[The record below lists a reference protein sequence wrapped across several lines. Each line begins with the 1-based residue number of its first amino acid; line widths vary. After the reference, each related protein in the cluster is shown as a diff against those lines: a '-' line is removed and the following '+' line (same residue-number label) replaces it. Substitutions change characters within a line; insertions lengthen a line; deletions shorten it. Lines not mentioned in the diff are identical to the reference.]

1 MLAQYFYFFI
11 CIGCKLIECNH
22 YSLAKALQV
31 LYVLV
36 EVPVTGFH
44 TSDVWLLDIFQ
55 SYTTM
60 HLQRLEGN
68 HENGEVWLQTCLAAF
83 DVIEL
88 LSTEICTESCLC
100 NGIVAILKS
109 CSSSHDGI
117 AAMSNVGK
125 RTAMNKCWCSLC
137 CLNQIWLQSIEKESY
152 DTATY
157 THILYGKWLVILGDA
172 QEDVIYTATKII
184 DACCK
189 THDSHD
195 FRSRSDIEASL
206 CLDAVLISYTGD
218 DAAETTVVYVHHAA
232 PENLLQLES
241 LCLVLETVVIQE
253 GSNHVVGL
261 CNGMEIASEMEINL
275 IHRQNLGV
283 TATCSTTLHA
293 EARTQRWFAKS
304 HYSLL
309 ANLLHTQGETHG
321 YGGLAITSLG
331 RTDSGNEDEMM
342 VLKLV
347 SVNFVRSNLSDVT
360 AVVFH
365 LVFVNSKFCCHFIDR
380 AHFY

>member
-11 CIGCKLIECNH
+11 CIGCKLVECNH
-22 YSLAKALQV
+22 YSLTKALQV

-36 EVPVTGFH
+36 EVPITGFH
-44 TSDVWLLDIFQ
+44 TCDVWLLDIFQ

-68 HENGEVWLQTCLAAF
+68 NENGEVWLQTCLAAF
-83 DVIEL
+83 DVIEFL
-88 LSTEICTESCLC
+88 CTEICTESCLC
-100 NGIVAILKS
+100 NSIVAILKS
-109 CSSSHDGI
+109 SSCSHDGI

-137 CLNQIWLQSIEKESY
+137 CLNQIWLQSIEKESN

-157 THILYGKWLVILGDA
+157 THILYGKWFVIFGDA

-195 FRSRSDIEASL
+195 FRSRSDIETSL
-206 CLDAVLISYTGD
+206 CLDAVLIADTGD
-218 DAAETTVVYVHHAA
+218 DAAETTVVYVHHAT
-232 PENLLQLES
+232 PENLLQLET

-309 ANLLHTQGETHG
+309 ANLLHTQGETYG

-347 SVNFVRSNLSDVT
+347 SVNSVRSNLSDVT

-380 AHFY
+380 AQFY

>member
-1 MLAQYFYFFI
+1 MLAQYFNFFI

-22 YSLAKALQV
+22 YSLTKALQV

-44 TSDVWLLDIFQ
+44 TCDVWLLDIFQ

-68 HENGEVWLQTCLAAF
+68 NENGEVWLQTCLAAF
-83 DVIEL
+83 DVIEFL
-88 LSTEICTESCLC
+88 CTEICTESCLC

-109 CSSSHDGI
+109 SSSSHDRI

-125 RTAMNKCWCSLC
+125 RTAMNKCRCSLC
-137 CLNQIWLQSIEKESY
+137 CLNQIWLQSIEKESN

-172 QEDVIYTATKII
+172 QEDIIDTATKIF
-184 DACCK
+184 DACCE
-189 THDSHD
+189 THDSHNL
-195 FRSRSDIEASL
+195 RSRSDIETCL
-206 CLDAVLISYTGD
+206 CLDAILIADTGD

-241 LCLVLETVVIQE
+241 LCLVLETVVVQE

-309 ANLLHTQGETHG
+309 ANLLHTQGETYG

-347 SVNFVRSNLSDVT
+347 SVNSVRSNLSDVT
-360 AVVFH
+360 AVVLY

-380 AHFY
+380 AQFY

>member
-1 MLAQYFYFFI
+1 MLAQYFNFFI
-11 CIGCKLIECNH
+11 CIGCKFVECNH
-22 YSLAKALQV
+22 YSLTKALQV

-44 TSDVWLLDIFQ
+44 TCDVWLLDIFL

-60 HLQRLEGN
+60 HLQCLEGN
-68 HENGEVWLQTCLAAF
+68 NENGEVWLQTCLAAF
-83 DVIEL
+83 NVIEL
-88 LSTEICTESCLC
+88 LCTEICTESCLC
-100 NGIVAILKS
+100 NSIVAILKS
-109 CSSSHDGI
+109 SSCSHDGI

-125 RTAMNKCWCSLC
+125 RTAMNKCRCSLC

-157 THILYGKWLVILGDA
+157 THILYGKWLVVLGDA
-172 QEDVIYTATKII
+172 QKDIIDTATKII
-184 DACCK
+184 NACCE
-189 THDSHD
+189 THDSHNL
-195 FRSRSDIEASL
+195 RSWRNIETRL

-241 LCLVLETVVIQE
+241 LCLVLETVVIQK

-283 TATCSTTLHA
+283 TATCGTTLHA
-293 EARTQRWFAKS
+293 KAWTERWFA
-304 HYSLL
+304 
-309 ANLLHTQGETHG
+309 QG
-321 YGGLAITSLG
+321 Y
-331 RTDSGNEDEMM
+331 D
-342 VLKLV
+342 
-347 SVNFVRSNLSDVT
+347 
-360 AVVFH
+360 
-365 LVFVNSKFCCHFIDR
+365 
-380 AHFY
+380 

>member
-1 MLAQYFYFFI
+1 MLAQYFNFFI

-22 YSLAKALQV
+22 YSLTKALQV

-44 TSDVWLLDIFQ
+44 TCDVWLLDIFL

-68 HENGEVWLQTCLAAF
+68 NENGEVWLQTCLAAF
-83 DVIEL
+83 DVVEL
-88 LSTEICTESCLC
+88 LCTEISTESCLC

-109 CSSSHDGI
+109 SSCSHDGI

-125 RTAMNKCWCSLC
+125 RTAMNKCWCTLC

-157 THILYGKWLVILGDA
+157 THILYGKWLVVLGDA
-172 QEDVIYTATKII
+172 QEDIIDTATKII
-184 DACCK
+184 DACCE

-195 FRSRSDIEASL
+195 FRSRSDIEACL
-206 CLDAVLISYTGD
+206 CLDAVLIADTGD

-232 PENLLQLES
+232 PENLLQLET

-283 TATCSTTLHA
+283 TATCGTTLHA
-293 EARTQRWFAKS
+293 KAWTERWFA
-304 HYSLL
+304 
-309 ANLLHTQGETHG
+309 QG
-321 YGGLAITSLG
+321 Y
-331 RTDSGNEDEMM
+331 D
-342 VLKLV
+342 
-347 SVNFVRSNLSDVT
+347 
-360 AVVFH
+360 
-365 LVFVNSKFCCHFIDR
+365 
-380 AHFY
+380 

>member
-1 MLAQYFYFFI
+1 MLAQYFNFFI
-11 CIGCKLIECNH
+11 CIGCKLVECNH
-22 YSLAKALQV
+22 YSLTKALQV

-44 TSDVWLLDIFQ
+44 TCDVWLLDIFL

-68 HENGEVWLQTCLAAF
+68 NENSEVWLQTCLAAF

-88 LSTEICTESCLC
+88 LCTEICTESCLC

-109 CSSSHDGI
+109 SSCSHDGI

-125 RTAMNKCWCSLC
+125 RTAMNKCWCTLC

-157 THILYGKWLVILGDA
+157 THILYGKWLVVLGDA
-172 QEDVIYTATKII
+172 QKDIIDTATKII
-184 DACCK
+184 NACCE
-189 THDSHD
+189 THDSHNL
-195 FRSRSDIEASL
+195 RSWRNIETRL

-232 PENLLQLES
+232 PENLLQLEF
-241 LCLVLETVVIQE
+241 LCLVLETIVVQE
-253 GSNHVVGL
+253 GSNHVVSL

-275 IHRQNLGV
+275 IHRQNLGI

-293 EARTQRWFAKS
+293 EARSERWFAKCY
-304 HYSLL
+304 YSLL
-309 ANLLHTQGETHG
+309 ANLLHTQGET
-321 YGGLAITSLG
+321 YRYRSLTITSLC
-331 RTDSGNEDEMM
+331 RADSCNKDEM
-342 VLKLV
+342 VILKLV
-347 SVNFVRSNLSDVT
+347 GVNLVRSNLSDVT

-365 LVFVNSKFCCHFIDR
+365 LVFMDSKFCCHFIDR

>member
-1 MLAQYFYFFI
+1 MLAQYFNFFI
-11 CIGCKLIECNH
+11 RIGCKLVECNH
-22 YSLAKALQV
+22 YSLTKALQV

-44 TSDVWLLDIFQ
+44 SCDVWLLDIFQ
-55 SYTTM
+55 SYSTM

-68 HENGEVWLQTCLAAF
+68 NENSEVWLQTCLAAF

-88 LSTEICTESCLC
+88 LCTEISTESCLC

-109 CSSSHDGI
+109 SSCSHDGI

-125 RTAMNKCWCSLC
+125 RTAMNKCWCTLC

-172 QEDVIYTATKII
+172 QEDIIDTATKII
-184 DACCK
+184 DACCE
-189 THDSHD
+189 THDSHNL
-195 FRSRSDIEASL
+195 RSWRNIETRL

-218 DAAETTVVYVHHAA
+218 DAAQTSIVHIHDAT
-232 PENLLQLES
+232 PKNLLEFES
-241 LCLVLETVVIQE
+241 LCLVLETVVVQE

-261 CNGMEIASEMEINL
+261 CDGMEIASEMEINL
-275 IHRQNLGV
+275 IHRQNLCV

-304 HYSLL
+304 YYSLL
-309 ANLLHTQGETHG
+309 ADLLHTQGETHG

-347 SVNFVRSNLSDVT
+347 SVNLVRSNLSDVT

-380 AHFY
+380 AQFY

>member
-1 MLAQYFYFFI
+1 
-11 CIGCKLIECNH
+11 
-22 YSLAKALQV
+22 
-31 LYVLV
+31 
-36 EVPVTGFH
+36 
-44 TSDVWLLDIFQ
+44 
-55 SYTTM
+55 M
-60 HLQRLEGN
+60 HLQRLKGN
-68 HENGEVWLQTCLAAF
+68 NENGEVWLQTCLAAF
-83 DVIEL
+83 DVIEFL
-88 LSTEICTESCLC
+88 CTEICTESCLC

-109 CSSSHDGI
+109 SSSSHDRI

-125 RTAMNKCWCSLC
+125 RTAMNKCRCSLC
-137 CLNQIWLQSIEKESY
+137 CLNQIWLQSIEKESN

-184 DACCK
+184 DACSK

-195 FRSRSDIEASL
+195 FRSRSDIEACL
-206 CLDAVLISYTGD
+206 CLDAVLIADTGD

-241 LCLVLETVVIQE
+241 LCLVLETVVVQE

-347 SVNFVRSNLSDVT
+347 SVNSVRSNLSDVT

-365 LVFVNSKFCCHFIDR
+365 LVFVNSKFCCYLIDR
-380 AHFY
+380 AQFY